1 MIFGASQPTLAL
13 GRQTSNCHVGQ
24 DWREELI
31 SGSSGLL
38 SLGEAGLPGKLSRSL
53 ELLCLVGSLALGLAE
68 HAVPLWAPHLGCLTR
83 LVLYPGGYQ
92 ALLLPADSTE
102 RPHSRKG
109 SSAWCIRRT
118 AKPGPR
124 RQRRAAFSA
133 APFAGQVTCLPL
145 SGSPQ

>member
-1 MIFGASQPTLAL
+1 MAKKTKKEAMACGWRWPL
-13 GRQTSNCHVGQ
+13 GRPNLPWRLDGKPPTAMWVRTSQ
-24 DWREELI
+24 EELI

-92 ALLLPADSTE
+92 ALLLPAGLVGHL
-102 RPHSRKG
+102 HSRHG
-109 SSAWCIRRT
+109 SSTW
-118 AKPGPR
+118 
-124 RQRRAAFSA
+124 
-133 APFAGQVTCLPL
+133 
-145 SGSPQ
+145 